1 MNQPNCCLI
10 KRKCVCGGIVEVR
23 DNSTAISQPDTFWVE
38 CRDCRRVGM
47 YADTPEKAIEN
58 WNGGEDGR

>member
-1 MNQPNCCLI
+1 MNQPNCRLI
-10 KRKCVCGGIVEVR
+10 KRKCVCGGIAEVR